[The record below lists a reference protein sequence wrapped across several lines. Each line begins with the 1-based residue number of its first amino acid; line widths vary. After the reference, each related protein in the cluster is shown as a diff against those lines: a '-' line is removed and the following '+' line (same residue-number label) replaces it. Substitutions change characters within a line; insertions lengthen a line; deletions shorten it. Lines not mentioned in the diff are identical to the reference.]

1 MSKVSLIIVVVIGVA
16 FWSERTQAAPASA
29 YSRGR
34 NRNSIFRYGG
44 VRRSNFFSA
53 AKSRLR
59 RNGSNGAI
67 VLGTTLSGRK
77 YLPSSDS
84 LLVFGPT
91 RSGKTLTLALPLLK
105 EFRGP
110 AVVTSVKRDLLQRS
124 IAFRQAKGECH
135 VFDLSDPA
143 SSPWN
148 LFSLVLDFRSAKEV
162 SDSLCGVTRSKT
174 AEIDFWSQLGS
185 KMLAPLLLAAKEFGK
200 PLLSIVRWIESQD
213 FESAFEVL
221 TTAGQYEARSALEG
235 VLQLDQRAV
244 SSVVATLL
252 SLLEPYS
259 DPVVSDL
266 LSRDGIE
273 LPLILDRSKSN
284 TLYLCSPLFRAERF
298 FGIYEIFM
306 RKVFEVAYLASP
318 NEPKVLFLL
327 DELANIAPIGD
338 LDKIASTCS
347 GYGIVLISI
356 FQDLTQMSGIY
367 GSRAATVVNNH
378 RSKLYLSGITDHA
391 TLDYVEKIA
400 SRSLDSGNGTNP
412 LLILQRGGGLL
423 IQANAKP
430 LQLRLRRFPR

>member
-1 MSKVSLIIVVVIGVA
+1 MSKVSLVIVVVIGVA
-16 FWSERTQAAPASA
+16 FWSQRTQAAPPST
-29 YSRGR
+29 YRRGR
-34 NRNSIFRYGG
+34 SGSSLLRNVGA
-44 VRRSNFFSA
+44 RRANLIST
-53 AKSRLR
+53 AKLRLKR
-59 RNGSNGAI
+59 KGSNTAI
-67 VLGTTLSGRK
+67 MLGTTLSGRK

-105 EFRGP
+105 EFSGP

-124 IAFRQAKGECH
+124 LAFRQARGECH

-148 LFSLVLDFRSAKEV
+148 LFSLVLDFRSAREV

-174 AEIDFWSQLGS
+174 AELDFWSQLSS
-185 KMLAPLLLAAKEFGK
+185 KMLAPLLLAAKELGR

-213 FESAFEVL
+213 FESAFEAL
-221 TTAGQYEARSALEG
+221 TTAGKYEARGALEG

-259 DPVVSDL
+259 DPIVSDL

-273 LPLILDRSKSN
+273 LPVVLDRRKSN

-298 FGIYEIFM
+298 YGIYEIFL
-306 RKVFEVAYLASP
+306 RKVFEVAYLAGL
-318 NEPKVLFLL
+318 NEPKALFLL

-338 LDKIASTCS
+338 LDKIASTCG
-347 GYGIVLISI
+347 GYGIVLVSI
-356 FQDLTQMSGIY
+356 FQDLTQKGTIY

-378 RSKLYLSGITDHA
+378 RSKLYLSGITDIA
-391 TLDYVEKIA
+391 TLDYVDKIA
-400 SRSLDSGNGTNP
+400 SRSYDSSDSTNP
-412 LLILQRGGGLL
+412 LLTLQQGGGLL

>member
-1 MSKVSLIIVVVIGVA
+1 MSKIALIIVVVIGVA
-16 FWSERTQAAPASA
+16 LWSQRTQAAPQSW
-29 YSRGR
+29 YSHGR
-34 NRNSIFRYGG
+34 SGSSLPRHGG
-44 VRRSNFFSA
+44 VRRANLISTV
-53 AKSRLR
+53 KSRLK
-59 RNGSNGAI
+59 RNGSHGAI
-67 VLGTTLSGRK
+67 MLGTTMSGRK
-77 YLPSSDS
+77 YLPPSDS

-124 IAFRQAKGECH
+124 IAFRQSKGECH
-135 VFDLSDPA
+135 IFDLSDPA

-148 LFSLVLDFRSAKEV
+148 LFSLVLDFRSSKEV

-174 AEIDFWSQLGS
+174 AEMDFWGQLGS
-185 KMLAPLLLAAKEFGK
+185 KMLAPLLMAAKELGK

-221 TTAGQYEARSALEG
+221 TAAGQYEARGALEG

-252 SLLEPYS
+252 SLLEPYC
-259 DPVVSDL
+259 DPIVSDL

-273 LPLILDRSKSN
+273 LPALLDRSKSN

-298 FGIYEIFM
+298 YGIYEIFL
-306 RKVFEVAYLASP
+306 RKVFEVAYLAGT
-318 NEPKVLFLL
+318 NEPKALFLL

-338 LDKIASTCS
+338 LDKIASTCG

-356 FQDLTQMSGIY
+356 FQDLSQMSGIY

-378 RSKLYLSGITDHA
+378 RSKLYLSGITDFA
-391 TLDYVEKIA
+391 TLDYVDKIA
-400 SRSLDSGNGTNP
+400 AHNLDSGNSTNP
-412 LLILQRGGGLL
+412 LLRLQSGGGLL
-423 IQANAKP
+423 VQANAKP